1 MKTCVYCGCENHDD
15 ANFCKACGK
24 PFEVVRETP
33 EVQEEIQAEI
43 PQYGEMLRSMP
54 SLGEEEAKETLEEMN
69 AGIEELQN
77 INADLSMAALTS
89 LPADADISGVENVID
104 SSIKLELP
112 EEPAE
117 EVKEAAEEGPV
128 LEETAV
134 EAPASEE
141 TIHLELPEETVEE
154 VKEAVE
160 EVPQTVEE
168 VIEPVAEAV
177 EETVEEVPET
187 AEELKEEIVEEVKEA
202 VEEPAVE
209 EVKETVEETPEQ
221 VKPELPEEPVTEEIP
236 EEPATVEEPVPEVA
250 EEVPAAPEPA
260 KETAPQRPLSVP
272 EEPVKK
278 KGNGILML
286 LVGLIAGCLIGAL
299 IGSQLNK
306 APVTTTNML
315 KDYEFSLTGSN
326 GTGTLSVTG
335 DPMTPVMRALAAEDP
350 AKADLVNKLAD
361 SVSCTVSGAENGSL
375 KNGDA
380 LLFACTYDQAL
391 AKQAGIAYENT
402 SVTVQ
407 IDGLQ

>member
-1 MKTCVYCGCENHDD
+1 MKTCVYCGCENNDD

-54 SLGEEEAKETLEEMN
+54 SLGEKEAKETLEEMN
-69 AGIEELQN
+69 AGIAELQS

-112 EEPAE
+112 EEPA
-117 EVKEAAEEGPV
+117 
-128 LEETAV
+128 
-134 EAPASEE
+134 
-141 TIHLELPEETVEE
+141 
-154 VKEAVE
+154 
-160 EVPQTVEE
+160 
-168 VIEPVAEAV
+168 
-177 EETVEEVPET
+177 VEEVPET
-187 AEELKEEIVEEVKEA
+187 
-202 VEEPAVE
+202 
-209 EVKETVEETPEQ
+209 
-221 VKPELPEEPVTEEIP
+221 
-236 EEPATVEEPVPEVA
+236 VEEPVPAPVA
-250 EEVPAAPEPA
+250 EEAPAVEEKAAAPEPV
-260 KETAPQRPLSVP
+260 KEAPVKEAPLSVP
-272 EEPVKK
+272 AEPVKK

-286 LVGLIAGCLIGAL
+286 VVGLIVGCLIGAL

-315 KDYEFSLTGSN
+315 KDYEFSLTGGN

-335 DPMTPVMRALAAEDP
+335 DPLTPALRALAAEDP
-350 AKADLVNKLAD
+350 AKAELINKLAD

-407 IDGLQ
+407 IEGLQ